1 VRYFTKPF
9 IITILNKELLRN
21 RPRDQNLKNHKEM
34 HHLLGH
40 LSRSSR
46 SIRRFST
53 SLDDKASIPLTQ
65 ATASSVIPPPPPSTP
80 PPITS
85 TFGSSISSSIGS
97 IQNSNGFVK
106 DNFYKSKTFSVQ
118 LNRNKPND
126 RLLSFSPSR
135 QTTSETG
142 EVDKNKLLRNLQHQ
156 IHDSRIRDQPTN
168 ALAAAMMAKDNQ
180 IALEMKDYI
189 TVLWACTM
197 MKESDRAD
205 EAFRIYDILKSS
217 NSLPIIVFERIAT
230 VCYYRKHYDKLLD
243 IIEDYKKLGYEFN
256 ETLMITIIRV
266 LTTAKPRQLAANYE
280 SIMKYYKIFR
290 ALSKELKWENK
301 TTSVIYFDVAVAC
314 SKVDV
319 DGACDDVIMVLQ
331 DMIEAGVEPQVQMCK
346 LLLDSSSLFMEL
358 DVIKILSSWYLNNF
372 NDALEEGIMSRFS
385 QIAAASG
392 DPELAH
398 IVLQLR
404 AKYNYPI
411 DVHDY
416 LSVIRAYTNTEIDVD
431 VDIVGLT
438 DYLLDL
444 QKNGIYD
451 SAAKNPSH
459 IKSLI
464 NEQVVLGLKL
474 SKYPRS
480 LNELYFSLVDLVRS
494 TENVPI
500 MILNSIII
508 AYGRIYKPDQAFA
521 TFQEYKTLFGMTPD
535 ILTYNALLLAVSYN
549 ARIETSTVLQIFEDM
564 ENNNVKADDMS
575 FSLLI
580 DNMVDNNN
588 LDSLDAIFS
597 HMETAGVTLPPSSY
611 RKLLIYFGK
620 NKKFTELENIKSKF
634 ETSSGYKT
642 PAYLTHRLKMV
653 SK

>member
-1 VRYFTKPF
+1 
-9 IITILNKELLRN
+9 
-21 RPRDQNLKNHKEM
+21 M
-34 HHLLGH
+34 HRLLGH

-65 ATASSVIPPPPPSTP
+65 ATASSIIPPPPPSTP

-106 DNFYKSKTFSVQ
+106 DNFLKSKTFSVQ

-126 RLLSFSPSR
+126 KLSSFSPSR

-230 VCYYRKHYDKLLD
+230 VCYYRKHYDALLD

-611 RKLLIYFGK
+611 RKLLVYFGK

>member
-1 VRYFTKPF
+1 
-9 IITILNKELLRN
+9 
-21 RPRDQNLKNHKEM
+21 M
-34 HHLLGH
+34 HYLLGH

-46 SIRRFST
+46 NIRRFST
-53 SLDDKASIPLTQ
+53 SLGDKASIPLTQ
-65 ATASSVIPPPPPSTP
+65 ATASSIIPPPPPSTP

-85 TFGSSISSSIGS
+85 TFGSSISSSVGS
-97 IQNSNGFVK
+97 IQNSNGLVK
-106 DNFYKSKTFSVQ
+106 DNFLKSKTFSVQ

-126 RLLSFSPSR
+126 RLSSFFPSR

-266 LTTAKPRQLAANYE
+266 LTTAKSRQLAANYE

-290 ALSKELKWENK
+290 ELSKELKWENK
-301 TTSVIYFDVAVAC
+301 ITSVIYFDVAVAC

-416 LSVIRAYTNTEIDVD
+416 LSVIRAYTNTDIEVD

-451 SAAKNPSH
+451 SAAKNPLH

-494 TENVPI
+494 TNNVPI

-611 RKLLIYFGK
+611 RKLLVYFGK

-642 PAYLTHRLKMV
+642 PAYLSHRLKMV